1 MATCSPIQEKKKLT
15 AKIITFTIFL
25 LGYVRGTR
33 CTQREK
39 PFQKHFQALTNAATL
54 KKKRYSSSSM
64 QTARKHQPIILPD
77 NPRLSRVLSNPTN
90 RDSHWKS
97 AFQAFSLSLTIISH
111 PHFYTSH
118 AKFRARMPKIYPKQ
132 DPQTAE
138 KIRQKIALFAPLL
151 VETPSLCARSPE
163 TYTVHKYMV
172 EIVC

>member
-1 MATCSPIQEKKKLT
+1 M
-15 AKIITFTIFL
+15 
-25 LGYVRGTR
+25 
-33 CTQREK
+33 
-39 PFQKHFQALTNAATL
+39 HAARKTVPKAFPSINQCRNFL
-54 KKKRYSSSSM
+54 KKKKKILIIEY
-64 QTARKHQPIILPD
+64 ARKHQPIILPD

-151 VETPSLCARSPE
+151 VETHTPPSPARAPLKHTLYINTWWKLCVDWHVATKAARSPRSR
-163 TYTVHKYMV
+163 KRLWR
-172 EIVC
+172 